1 MDLQTFLYALTS
13 FMVIVDPIGGSLL
26 FNSLTTGKNQ
36 SRIRILAFKSVGV
49 SVVVVTLFAFFGE
62 SLLNQLGI
70 KIESLR
76 IAGGIMLFYTAF
88 NLITAAPKYE
98 ILDNTSDDIYVYPM
112 AIPLLA
118 GPGAL
123 TMTVLLFSSATSMTE
138 TVSTILA
145 LGATYGIALMSLLL
159 ASRVSAFFGKTGNDV
174 IRRLMG
180 ILLAALAVQFVTD
193 GVKQLFFI
201 SG

>member
-1 MDLQTFLYALTS
+1 MDFQVFLYAFTS
-13 FMVIVDPIGGSLL
+13 FIVIVDPIGGSLL
-26 FNSLTTGKNQ
+26 FNSLTTGKTRQ
-36 SRIRILAFKSVGV
+36 KIRMLAIKSVVV

-62 SLLNQLGI
+62 SLLTQLGI

-98 ILDNTSDDIYVYPM
+98 ILDSTSDDIFVYPM

-123 TMTVLLFSSATSMTE
+123 TMTILLFSSAKTMTE

-145 LGATYGIALMSLLL
+145 LGLTYAVALMSLLL
-159 ASRVSAFFGKTGNDV
+159 ATRLSSFLGKTGNDV

-180 ILLAALAVQFVTD
+180 VLLAALAVQFVAD
-193 GVKQLFFI
+193 GVKQLFL
-201 SG
+201 G